1 MQFFCVLTMCD
12 HSWQSI
18 NVKAVPALPLREVLI
33 PLTVPT
39 KYQIH
44 KHCQN
49 CESPERQK
57 IYLKEWSP
65 KNVHSHLDE
74 KWILPCHKN
83 WTDVETCV
91 GKTWLF
97 GSTFIPARVQPIF
110 VMLTEMERK
119 YLGSKA
125 DFLLPTCPL
134 FFFSCPHC
142 HICVNSHLQNQK
154 EFYFFE
160 TLFPFIQ

>member
-1 MQFFCVLTMCD
+1 MQFFCVQITMCD

-57 IYLKEWSP
+57 IYLKQTVPTKYQIHKHRQLCESTERQKICLKKLSP
-65 KNVHSHLDE
+65 KNVHSDLEE
-74 KWILPCHKN
+74 KINFAL
-83 WTDVETCV
+83 
-91 GKTWLF
+91 
-97 GSTFIPARVQPIF
+97 S
-110 VMLTEMERK
+110 
-119 YLGSKA
+119 
-125 DFLLPTCPL
+125 
-134 FFFSCPHC
+134 
-142 HICVNSHLQNQK
+142 
-154 EFYFFE
+154 
-160 TLFPFIQ
+160 